1 MPAIMDNPPETYTN
15 AINRPRAFQLRGDI
29 ALSLAFHKGDWES
42 AKLLLDLIT
51 RLEPMGHVDVILSIS
66 GGPETLPDEE
76 WRLFH
81 KKCTGYFRKVDINKT
96 PFVVAQ
102 KVFVPG
108 TDQAT
113 RDWRPNNTT
122 FRGVID
128 YFAYFRKDVGAFY
141 YMEPDCVPLK
151 HDWFS
156 QLCAEYKTARKPFMG
171 VIRKATNSVTGTQLP
186 NHMNGSGFYPNP
198 VSEYSHM
205 LYVASLNTDPLAAPF
220 DVAGGGEVTPKCHPT
235 KLMYVDF
242 SATPNINPEAVI
254 WHGDKQ
260 DNLKYTELEKLG
272 AHGIVRVDHVT
283 ATKPIDPSIG
293 ITVAHI
299 PQNII
304 KTPCEEGHGHGL
316 VISPGTSYEN
326 GIKAFETWKKN
337 VRPVLYDDENKEEPK
352 NAYEAYL
359 SALNH
364 HGHCKASWM
373 RAVKKH
379 KSLSKS

>member
-1 MPAIMDNPPETYTN
+1 MDNPPETYSH
-15 AINRPRAFQLRGDI
+15 AINRTRGFQLRGDI
-29 ALSLAFHKGDWES
+29 AISLAFHRGDWNS
-42 AKLLLDLIT
+42 ARLLLDLIT
-51 RLEPMGHVDVILSIS
+51 HLEPLNRTDLVLSIS

-76 WRLFH
+76 WREFH
-81 KKCTGYFRKVDINKT
+81 KKCTGFFRKVDINKT
-96 PFVVAQ
+96 PVVVAQ

-108 TDQAT
+108 SNQAT

-141 YMEPDCVPLK
+141 YLEPDCVPLK

-156 QLCAEYKTARKPFMG
+156 QLCSEYKSSGKPFMG
-171 VIRKATNSVTGTQLP
+171 VIRQAINSETGTQLP

-198 VSEYSHM
+198 VSDHSHT

-220 DVAGGGEVTPKCHPT
+220 DVAGGLEVVPKCKPT
-235 KLMYVDF
+235 KLIYVDF
-242 SATPNINPEAVI
+242 SATPNINPEAVV

-272 AHGIVRVDHVT
+272 VPTNPEWYKASHVQINNIVI
-283 ATKPIDPSIG
+283 KDPP
-293 ITVAHI
+293 H
-299 PQNII
+299 P
-304 KTPCEEGHGHGL
+304 
-316 VISPGTSYEN
+316 EN
-326 GIKAFETWKKN
+326 GIAIIHLNPK
-337 VRPVLYDDENKEEPK
+337 DDQASIPK
-352 NAYEAYL
+352 NAYEGYL
-359 SALNH
+359 SALNQ

-379 KSLSKS
+379 KEMKK